1 MDKIGSQHYLSIY
14 IKRKIAMIKKLLSKL
29 FKRIAFDDERES
41 IEKYLS
47 QSSNT
52 YDLEQRIRE
61 LDHKNKYNRFYL

>member
-1 MDKIGSQHYLSIY
+1 V
-14 IKRKIAMIKKLLSKL
+14 IKKLLSNFFRSFTFEHDRK
-29 FKRIAFDDERES
+29 K

-61 LDHKNKYNRFYL
+61 LDQKGKYNQFYI

>member
-1 MDKIGSQHYLSIY
+1 M
-14 IKRKIAMIKKLLSKL
+14 IKRLLNNFFRS
-29 FKRIAFDDERES
+29 FTFDHDREK

-61 LDHKNKYNRFYL
+61 LDQNNNYNRFYL

>member
-1 MDKIGSQHYLSIY
+1 M
-14 IKRKIAMIKKLLSKL
+14 IKRLLNKL
-29 FKRIAFDDERES
+29 FRSFTFDYDREQ

-61 LDHKNKYNRFYL
+61 LDQNNKYNRFYL

>member
-1 MDKIGSQHYLSIY
+1 
-14 IKRKIAMIKKLLSKL
+14 MIKKLLSNFIRSFTFEHDRK
-29 FKRIAFDDERES
+29 K

-61 LDHKNKYNRFYL
+61 LDQKGKYNQFYI